1 LTLGTSTAK
10 KAFVS
15 SERLQQLS
23 LFLRLTAFALAL
35 CIASVHTFGSEIPPN
50 PLAITSITLEGTN
63 LILTADVPPNSGQV
77 TLEMRPSL
85 NAAWQD
91 EETSSV
97 QAGADEVI
105 FTLPKPTN
113 DICFFRLKSTP
124 LSGNT
129 SQVSD
134 ELQYAT
140 MPSLG
145 SNVSRSGDAIFHF
158 KGQVDGSDKIVITHD
173 GALWS
178 HVNWRW
184 PLGSVVINDARWNPE
199 QKNYMTTLGTSK
211 FLPDSFSLE
220 SASLEKIEGRDVIAM
235 ERSTNALIVYLDDT
249 PPGASEYEFTVH
261 FHPVASDP
269 VQTTGGVAADLKI
282 AAQIDGSD
290 CLKITSREAIW
301 THNTAALPT
310 DVTLNDVPWDL
321 ESTNVLE
328 NEGTNTFLPSGVDL
342 SAAKIVSRK
351 GRDLATMWADKDGLW
366 VWFADNPNG
375 SDSYEL
381 DISFGR

>member
-1 LTLGTSTAK
+1 LTLAAPPAK

-15 SERLQQLS
+15 SERLHQLS
-23 LFLRLTAFALAL
+23 LLLRLAVFALAL
-35 CIASVHTFGSEIPPN
+35 CVASAHALGSETPPN
-50 PLAITSITLEGTN
+50 PLAITSISLEGTN
-63 LILTADVPPNSGQV
+63 LILIADVPPNSGQV

-85 NAAWQD
+85 DAAWQD
-91 EETSSV
+91 EESSNV
-97 QAGADEVI
+97 QAGADEVTL
-105 FTLPKPTN
+105 TLPKPTN
-113 DICFFRLKSTP
+113 DVCFFRLKTT
-124 LSGNT
+124 LTSGNA

-134 ELQYAT
+134 ELQYTT
-140 MPSLG
+140 MPSLA
-145 SNVSRSGDAIFHF
+145 SNLTNSGDAIFHF

-184 PLGSVVINDARWNPE
+184 PLGLVVINDTRWNPE
-199 QKNYMTTLGTSK
+199 QKNYMTSVGASK
-211 FLPDSFSLE
+211 FLPETFSLE
-220 SASLEKIEGRDVIAM
+220 SASLEKIEGRDVIAL

-261 FHPVASDP
+261 FHPVGPDP
-269 VQTTGGVAADLKI
+269 AQTTGGVAADLKI

-290 CLKITSREAIW
+290 CIKITSKEAIW
-301 THNTAALPT
+301 THNTDAFPT
-310 DVTLNDVPWDL
+310 DVTLNNVQWDL
-321 ESTNVLE
+321 QQTNVLE

-342 SAAKIVSRK
+342 STARIVSRK
-351 GRDLATMWADKDGLW
+351 GRDLATMWADKDALW
-366 VWFADNPNG
+366 VSFADNPNG